1 MSPEIPAN
9 LWKLGCFFGSV
20 RPHQALE
27 LLAVTSI
34 LRWRRS
40 NPAWSLSASQNQ
52 ENLTFGEGNEADFL
66 NPTQFRPDHLM
77 RAG

>member
-1 MSPEIPAN
+1 M
-9 LWKLGCFFGSV
+9 LLGNI

-34 LRWRRS
+34 LGWRRS
-40 NPAWSLSASQNQ
+40 NPTWSLSASQNQ
-52 ENLTFGEGNEADFL
+52 EHLTFGEGNEADFL

-77 RAG
+77 RVG